1 MVNVVKQYRE
11 TFITFFPSPK
21 SFKEDFEKIQTE
33 VSTAKKEPFT
43 SVFLV
48 VPKQIKEM
56 VASAIGKKM
65 NIVGTAQNK
74 NEFIFEVK

>member
-21 SFKEDFEKIQTE
+21 SFKEDFEKIETE
-33 VSTAKKEPFT
+33 ILASKKEPFN

-48 VPKQIKEM
+48 VPDQIKEI
-56 VASAIGKKM
+56 VANKINKKI